1 MMSSVSWFFFL
12 PLFVSTSLARPDV
25 SIEISVA
32 WTSRKRPVPGLAR
45 RAPRTA
51 QMVPGLSG
59 TENPSEMIV
68 LLIETPTGSGRLP
81 DQRIWPRRAGS
92 WRGEM
97 LLWSTRRE
105 DF

>member
-1 MMSSVSWFFFL
+1 MMSSSWFFL
-12 PLFVSTSLARPDV
+12 SLFVSTSLARLDV
-25 SIEISVA
+25 SIEISLA
-32 WTSRKRPVPGLAR
+32 WASPKCPVLGLAR
-45 RAPRTA
+45 RVPKTA
-51 QMVPGLSG
+51 QMAPGFSG

-97 LLWSTRRE
+97 LLWPTRRE